1 MAYWSISDIR
11 THLRALGANP
21 KHEHRVLRLWSQ
33 ALPQTQGRRLLDS
46 FMPAAVREAL
56 PDIEAQ
62 LKALTTLRE
71 QHPGEDGSARLLV
84 GLQDGQSVESV
95 L

>member
-33 ALPQTQGRRLLDS
+33 ALPQTHGRRPLDRGHRELPIRADFVGKNVPTAS
-46 FMPAAVREAL
+46 SEDVAVRL
-56 PDIEAQ
+56 NDV
-62 LKALTTLRE
+62 
-71 QHPGEDGSARLLV
+71 DGGDDAVMIMRGAV
-84 GLQDGQSVESV
+84 
-95 L
+95 